1 MKHMSLTRPLAI
13 VAIRYRACGISNV
26 FMNILKLKVIT
37 LALAAGFVAGPA
49 DAATIVGNLGGLL
62 TPTGA
67 ATNGNKDRQY
77 SHTFTGTGD
86 ASGAIITFT
95 YTLGT
100 SNGDLSQAFSESNG
114 EGLFR
119 YAPGT
124 NVNQNQSF
132 TITID
137 LISINSGWTLN
148 SVAKTDTVRVA
159 SEATKTTRFSVNGG
173 SSFDFTPSGSGVA
186 QRDFTDSRFTAF
198 NSLGDTLSFLNVDQT
213 ANGGQNLRNLGFSFD
228 VSVIPE
234 PSAALLGGLGMLAL
248 LRRRRD

>member
-1 MKHMSLTRPLAI
+1 M
-13 VAIRYRACGISNV
+13 
-26 FMNILKLKVIT
+26 
-37 LALAAGFVAGPA
+37 ALVAGFIAAPLN
-49 DAATIVGNLGGLL
+49 AATIAGNLGGLL

-77 SHTFTGTGD
+77 SHTFTGTSD

-95 YTLGT
+95 YTLST
-100 SNGDLSQAFSESNG
+100 SDGDLSQAFSESNG
-114 EGLFR
+114 GGLFR
-119 YAPGT
+119 YAPAT

-159 SEATKTTRFSVNGG
+159 SEGGKTTRFSVNGG
-173 SSFDFTPSGSGVA
+173 ATFDFTPTGSDVA

-198 NSLGDTLSFLNVDQT
+198 NSAGDTLSFLNVDQT

-234 PSAALLGGLGMLAL
+234 PSTALLGGLGLLCL
-248 LRRRRD
+248 LRRRR